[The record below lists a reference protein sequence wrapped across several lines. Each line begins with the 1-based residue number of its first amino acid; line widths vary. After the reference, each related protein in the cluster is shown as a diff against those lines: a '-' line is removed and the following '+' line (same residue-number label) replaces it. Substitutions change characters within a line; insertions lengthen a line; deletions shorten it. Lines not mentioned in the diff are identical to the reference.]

1 MAYSIEEEDKML
13 AMFEA
18 IANQPI
24 EQQRPYNEVKN
35 PKPIVESACFEGV
48 KVDFSGWTEDKKKVG
63 KAKTASN
70 PDLAKQ
76 SKKAPKVTDVSTKGT
91 AVATKGTDKP
101 VTKNDTVTEKKED
114 KQVTKLVTE
123 DASHES
129 KGEPKAKTGAFDS
142 KAKSTASA
150 QRSKADSNKKFS
162 EESKRQRKIDMFR
175 DFVKSLGVDK
185 ESKEAAEKVLKK
197 FDQISKHIGEPG
209 DGKVKPKMESADA
222 DDVLKGLRR
231 VKRYLNRGNALSMTN
246 LDLRDALVHKL
257 HTGASA
263 ITDMDEPF
271 TMQFGLHPNGENSDE
286 YMWNIKMTGRGDGR
300 CEIWLYTP
308 QGKCMYSNK
317 QFNPSTD
324 SIDVLA
330 DEIVQYIKGNRP
342 EFECACEPGDGK
354 VKPKQES
361 AMGSELVVQD
371 SCEDNNLTESV
382 NLMEAADGST
392 TVYTYGGNKKLSVTD
407 GKISGIEGSQS
418 LAKCNGFPIKVLTG
432 DKGGELTAEIQVNG
446 KWLRWN
452 SHAPIN
458 DVSTGSSANNSNED
472 NEGKESNGSAETAG
486 PVKNCG
492 ITFRGSPEY
501 KGNTMA
507 NVAEQAIEAYC
518 NKSGKKFPDKKA
530 WASFTDEAHMKNGV
544 IILFRGPE
552 SFADGVVNFVK
563 SNEKLNR
570 ILGEARSFT
579 MSDKVFASYCD
590 RGYPIC
596 HHMKCGY
603 AN

>member
-76 SKKAPKVTDVSTKGT
+76 SKNAPKVTDVDTKGT
-91 AVATKGTDKP
+91 ATATKGADKP

-123 DASHES
+123 DASHEA

-209 DGKVKPKMESADA
+209 DGKAKPKMES
-222 DDVLKGLRR
+222 V
-231 VKRYLNRGNALSMTN
+231 
-246 LDLRDALVHKL
+246 
-257 HTGASA
+257 
-263 ITDMDEPF
+263 
-271 TMQFGLHPNGENSDE
+271 
-286 YMWNIKMTGRGDGR
+286 
-300 CEIWLYTP
+300 
-308 QGKCMYSNK
+308 
-317 QFNPSTD
+317 
-324 SIDVLA
+324 
-330 DEIVQYIKGNRP
+330 
-342 EFECACEPGDGK
+342 
-354 VKPKQES
+354 
-361 AMGSELVVQD
+361 MGSELVVQD

-486 PVKNCG
+486 PAKNCG
-492 ITFRGSPEY
+492 IAFRGSPEY

-518 NKSGKKFPDKKA
+518 NKSGKKFPDKQA
-530 WASFTDEAHMKNGV
+530 WASFTDEGHMKNGV
-544 IILFRGPE
+544 IILFKGPE
-552 SFADGVVNFVK
+552 SFADGVVDFVK

-570 ILGEARSFT
+570 ILGESRSFT
-579 MSDKVFASYCD
+579 MSDKVFASYRE

-596 HHMKCGY
+596 HYMKCGY